1 MKVVITGSSSGIG
14 KATALEFLKRGHQV
28 IGIDKKGPSIQ
39 EKNYTH
45 CQVDITRDELPSIP
59 DVEILVHSAGVQEEE
74 EAIDV
79 NLKGTIRVN
88 EEYAFQERIHS
99 VVFIASS
106 SASNGAEFP
115 DYAASKGGV
124 VTYMKYV
131 ASKIAKYHAT
141 SNSLS
146 PGGVTTD
153 LNKHILESKELY
165 EAVLNETLLHAWATA
180 EEIAQWAY
188 FVTVINRSMTAQDI
202 LIDNGE
208 QAKFNFIW

>member
-28 IGIDKKGPSIQ
+28 IGIDKKEPSIQ

-45 CQVDITRDELPSIP
+45 YQVDIARDELPSIP
-59 DVEILVHSAGVQEEE
+59 NVEILVHSAGVQEEE

-99 VVFIASS
+99 VLFIASS

-115 DYAASKGGV
+115 YYAASKGGV

-146 PGGVTTD
+146 PGGVITD

-165 EAVLNETLLHAWATA
+165 EAVLNETLLHSWAAA

>member
-1 MKVVITGSSSGIG
+1 MKVLITGSSSGIG
-14 KATALEFLKRGHQV
+14 KATALEFLKKGHQV
-28 IGIDKKGPSIQ
+28 IGIDKKEASIQ

-45 CQVDITRDELPSIP
+45 YQVDIARDELPSIKG
-59 DVEILVHSAGVQEEE
+59 VEILIHSAGVQEEE

-88 EEYAFQERIHS
+88 EEYAFQERIRS
-99 VVFIASS
+99 VLFIASS

-115 DYAASKGGV
+115 RYAASKGGV

-146 PGGVTTD
+146 PGGVITD

-165 EAVLNETLLHAWATA
+165 EAVLNETLLHSWATA